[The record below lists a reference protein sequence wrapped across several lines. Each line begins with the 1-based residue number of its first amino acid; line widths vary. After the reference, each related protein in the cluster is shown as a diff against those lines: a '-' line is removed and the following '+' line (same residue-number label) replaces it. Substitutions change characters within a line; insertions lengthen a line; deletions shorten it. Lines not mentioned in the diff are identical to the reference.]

1 MKNLIEIKKKIAS
14 DWFESLQIKIIN
26 QFQLLE
32 NESSKENKKKT
43 KIFIKK
49 EWKKSNKKEG
59 GGTSYILSDGELFDK
74 VGINKSTVSGKFAKA
89 FRSKILGA
97 EKDGKYW
104 ASGISVVAHMKNPK
118 MPALHFNTRF
128 IVTSQEWFGGGMDA
142 TPSFK
147 DAREELIIHQQ
158 LKKICSSNYKNYNR
172 YKKWC
177 DKYFYLPH
185 RKESR
190 GIGGIFFD
198 YETKNWKKNF
208 KFIQDLGLGFIDI
221 AKQIISSKKKLKWNT
236 KDKEQQLYKRGRYV
250 EFNLLYDR
258 GTKFGLNSGGNTDSI
273 LMSLPPQAKWKYM
286 NKEPRTVEGLEKLKL
301 ELDQLKNIKRPQIV
315 AAIAEAR
322 SHGDLK
328 ENAEYHAAKE
338 QQAQMESRVIEINDV
353 IARANV
359 IDIKKIEN
367 NGNIIFGSTVAVK
380 DLEDNKKKIYKIVG
394 RDEADISKN
403 LIYFKSPIGKAL
415 IGKSL
420 EDMVVVETPSGEK
433 TFEVLNI
440 QYI

>member
-1 MKNLIEIKKKIAS
+1 M
-14 DWFESLQIKIIN
+14 
-26 QFQLLE
+26 
-32 NESSKENKKKT
+32 
-43 KIFIKK
+43 
-49 EWKKSNKKEG
+49 
-59 GGTSYILSDGELFDK
+59 
-74 VGINKSTVSGKFAKA
+74 
-89 FRSKILGA
+89 
-97 EKDGKYW
+97 
-104 ASGISVVAHMKNPK
+104 
-118 MPALHFNTRF
+118 
-128 IVTSQEWFGGGMDA
+128 
-142 TPSFK
+142 
-147 DAREELIIHQQ
+147 
-158 LKKICSSNYKNYNR
+158 
-172 YKKWC
+172 
-177 DKYFYLPH
+177 
-185 RKESR
+185 
-190 GIGGIFFD
+190 
-198 YETKNWKKNF
+198 
-208 KFIQDLGLGFIDI
+208 
-221 AKQIISSKKKLKWNT
+221 
-236 KDKEQQLYKRGRYV
+236 DKEP
-250 EFNLLYDR
+250 
-258 GTKFGLNSGGNTDSI
+258 I
-273 LMSLPPQAKWKYM
+273 
-286 NKEPRTVEGLEKLKL
+286 TVEGLEKLKS

-380 DLEDNKKKIYKIVG
+380 DLGDNKKKIYKIVG